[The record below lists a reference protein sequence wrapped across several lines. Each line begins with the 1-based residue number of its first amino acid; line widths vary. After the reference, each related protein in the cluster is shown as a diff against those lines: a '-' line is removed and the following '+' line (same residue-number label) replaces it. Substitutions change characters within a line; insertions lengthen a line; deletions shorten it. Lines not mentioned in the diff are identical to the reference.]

1 MSVANGTDFSS
12 FEDKELDAFTASF
25 NCPSDGF
32 FDQCYSSEEHTES
45 SNTSNESNFFDEL
58 DMGLSDQISFENL
71 TAPKANLPEYRP
83 LHSWRANAWRHHNVV
98 AAPQSQK
105 LVHRMRPDGAAIS
118 GVELLSLEGKVQ
130 SQKPTL
136 HKVPTPPSTPPGTP
150 GRILERIRPGT
161 PGIPLLGSHRV
172 SKKKSTPN
180 MMRPSSY
187 AAKQD
192 SPSFHEWTERFE
204 QFSLQV
210 PHNNLPLS
218 PPPSAKVSQQE
229 QASRL
234 VMPTDDFKPM
244 SPDSPTNLVQ
254 HTSRLRRHARMPS
267 SNGYIPTMQ
276 GARHSAL
283 WTQSPQMDFSTSST
297 RPEHDWSSMPS
308 APLYDQNFAAH
319 SQNQSF
325 MQLGSDF
332 AAQGL
337 MIDCGPFEDIFQ
349 DNQPTDH
356 YLAAPFDPFETE
368 CAIEDGEED
377 FASDDSPENGSSVL
391 AAQYH
396 ASRSHSPSPPISP
409 PTPSN
414 SRRRTRQ
421 PRRKSSTIALPRT
434 PKTPTSHGGA
444 VGFVNFTP
452 SDSRK
457 ILGGVAPSGS
467 SKTKARR
474 EKEASERR
482 RKLSEAAAKAV
493 MEAGGDVEAL
503 RKEGLLI

>member
-1 MSVANGTDFSS
+1 MSLANGTDFSPS
-12 FEDKELDAFTASF
+12 EDKELESFTTSF

-32 FDQCYSSEEHTES
+32 FDQCYSSEDHTES
-45 SNTSNESNFFDEL
+45 SNNSNESNFFDEL
-58 DMGLSDQISFENL
+58 DMDLFDHISFENP
-71 TAPKANLPEYRP
+71 TASKATLPQYQP
-83 LHSWRANAWRHHNVV
+83 LHSWRANAWRHHKVV
-98 AAPQSQK
+98 TAPQSQK

-130 SQKPTL
+130 SYKPTL
-136 HKVPTPPSTPPGTP
+136 NNVSTPPSTPPGTL
-150 GRILERIRPGT
+150 GRIRESTRPST
-161 PGIPLLGSHRV
+161 PGFPILGSHRV
-172 SKKKSTPN
+172 SKKNSTPN

-192 SPSFHEWTERFE
+192 SPSFYEWTERFE
-204 QFSLQV
+204 QFSLQA

-218 PPPSAKVSQQE
+218 PPSSAKVSQQE
-229 QASRL
+229 QPSRL
-234 VMPTDDFKPM
+234 IMPAGTLKPM
-244 SPDSPTNLVQ
+244 SHEAPTHLVQ
-254 HTSRLRRHARMPS
+254 QSPRLRRHLRMPS

-276 GARHSAL
+276 GARHSAP
-283 WTQSPQMDFSTSST
+283 WMQSPQSDFSPGST
-297 RPEHDWSSMPS
+297 QPEHDWSSMS
-308 APLYDQNFAAH
+308 NVPLYDQNFTAH
-319 SQNQSF
+319 SQNQEF

-337 MIDCGPFEDIFQ
+337 MINCGPFEDIFE
-349 DNQPTDH
+349 DNQLTNQ
-356 YLAAPFDPFETE
+356 YLAAPFDPFESE
-368 CAIEDGEED
+368 CAVEDD
-377 FASDDSPENGSSVL
+377 DYSSDICPENGSSL
-391 AAQYH
+391 QAAQYH
-396 ASRSHSPSPPISP
+396 ASRSHSPSPPTSP
-409 PTPSN
+409 QTPSN

-421 PRRKSSTIALPRT
+421 PRRKSSAIALPRT
-434 PKTPTSHGGA
+434 PKTPMGSGGA

-474 EKEASERR
+474 EKEASDRR